1 LPGRGVAHV
10 GPFAYISG
18 NPKRKRSEALPATAK
33 PKPGRQ
39 GQLRIPAGVG
49 NKLKNRLVMNKNI
62 KERLRN
68 SILLFA
74 FSLSVNNIWGQ
85 NNNTISINYGYG
97 GDLMLINGFEKEEG
111 FSNDGMFNIGVYY
124 QHKLSK
130 TIAFKT
136 GLNYSKSNILV
147 AAGYHPYWPEAG
159 KESWDTHML
168 SLPLFINYQFYKYLF
183 LEGGPMVDLQFNIW
197 DSQPTDTQSGV
208 GIGLGMGGIYN
219 YKNINFTLNPFVN
232 YHAIIQFEP
241 YDRERLFEFGI
252 KCGIGYNF

>member
-1 LPGRGVAHV
+1 MQIVQAGF
-10 GPFAYISG
+10 FADARA
-18 NPKRKRSEALPATAK
+18 NTRKKPA
-33 PKPGRQ
+33 RR
-39 GQLRIPAGVG
+39 LHLFVVC
-49 NKLKNRLVMNKNI
+49 KLKNRLVMNKNL
-62 KERLRN
+62 KESLRI
-68 SILLFA
+68 SILLVA

-85 NNNTISINYGYG
+85 NDNYISINYGYG

-130 TIAFKT
+130 TIAYTT
-136 GLNYSKSNILV
+136 GLNYSNSNILV
-147 AAGYHPYWPEAG
+147 AAGYHPYSPEAG
-159 KESWDTHML
+159 DESWDTHLL

-219 YKNINFTLNPFVN
+219 YKNINFTLYPFVN

-241 YDRERLFEFGI
+241 YDRDRLFEFGV